1 MHSYS
6 GASSHVVGFA
16 ERKAHS
22 EEVMAPPIETYQRM
36 KKAGMPVEILTG
48 ASTGTYNIDP
58 FLEEITELQVGSYI
72 FMDVDYQIIGG
83 EGGKLYD
90 DFAPALTVLTT
101 VMSKRHRDLA
111 TLDAGMKA
119 FATDRESV
127 PEIKG
132 ISGTEYQFGG
142 DEHGMLQ
149 LPNPS
154 REIKTGGTGWSLWCP
169 TATPPSTSITIS
181 TAAGESRWKATG
193 RWPAAGTRR
202 VG

>member
-1 MHSYS
+1 
-6 GASSHVVGFA
+6 
-16 ERKAHS
+16 
-22 EEVMAPPIETYQRM
+22 M

-83 EGGKLYD
+83 EGGDLYD
-90 DFAPALTVLTT
+90 DFGPALTVLTT

-127 PEIKG
+127 PEVKG
-132 ISGTEYQFGG
+132 ISGTQYQFGG

-154 REIKTGGTGWSLWCP
+154 REIKLGDRLEFVVPHCDP
-169 TATPPSTSITIS
+169 TVNLYNVLYCRRGERVEGYWPV
-181 TAAGESRWKATG
+181 AGRGHS
-193 RWPAAGTRR
+193 
-202 VG
+202 